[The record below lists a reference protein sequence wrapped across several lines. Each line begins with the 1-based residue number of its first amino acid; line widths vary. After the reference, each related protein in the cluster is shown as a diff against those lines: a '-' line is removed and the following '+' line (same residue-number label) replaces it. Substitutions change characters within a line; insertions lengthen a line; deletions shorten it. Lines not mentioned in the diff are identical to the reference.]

1 MCVCVCVRIM
11 MSRCSIRLLIGAMSN
26 IILLH
31 YNTIDAISGWDV
43 KDSTSIKMDKEMVSI
58 HEDPQEALKAIN
70 VGIPKV
76 YMSTCK
82 RQSQDFTYHPCYM
95 YYIYTCMK
103 LIITAKCVITVST
116 TDLCKAPLHT
126 YIIYTA
132 VFASYSVFELE

>member
-1 MCVCVCVRIM
+1 
-11 MSRCSIRLLIGAMSN
+11 MSN

-76 YMSTCK
+76 YVTGNHRTSLTLYI
-82 RQSQDFTYHPCYM
+82 YHPCYM
-95 YYIYTCMK
+95 YYIYIMK
-103 LIITAKCVITVST
+103 LIITE
-116 TDLCKAPLHT
+116 HHR
-126 YIIYTA
+126 
-132 VFASYSVFELE
+132 FM